1 MASLVPQMVKNLPAM
16 RETWVRPL
24 GWEDPLEEGTAT
36 HSNILAWRIPQ
47 TEETGRQQFMGL
59 QSRTHLRDSHT
70 HMHLYM
76 CVYVCVCILNTILS
90 LLHTLVVVVLQ
101 WT

>member
-59 QSRTHLRDSHT
+59 QSQTHLRDSHT

-101 WT
+101 CT